1 VFSLTCLAD
10 DDPGFIDQVQ
20 RIFAGCLF
28 GWHVTFLKKSDW
40 QIDKV
45 TFTSKS
51 LIERLHESGAAVT

>member
-1 VFSLTCLAD
+1 MVYHVSPELK
-10 DDPGFIDQVQ
+10 
-20 RIFAGCLF
+20 F

-51 LIERLHESGAAVT
+51 LIERLRETGVVRRGEAI